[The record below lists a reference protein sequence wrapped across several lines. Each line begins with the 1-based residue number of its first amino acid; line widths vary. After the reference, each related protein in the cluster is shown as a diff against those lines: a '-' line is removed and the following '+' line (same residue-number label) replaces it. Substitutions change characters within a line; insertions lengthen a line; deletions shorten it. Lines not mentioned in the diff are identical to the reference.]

1 MARCTNSKRVRL
13 LLTGTELS
21 PGPAHPVAALDQ
33 VTVIVVTFNSAHCLP
48 ALKTSLEQ
56 FAHII
61 VVDNGSDD
69 GGAEQAPQYLPQARV
84 LALPRNLGFGAA
96 NNLALAQVTTP
107 FALLLNPDC
116 EITCESVRG
125 LLDTAHTFPEAAVIA
140 PQLLQPSGQ
149 ADINYRWPHLLW
161 KSKGPGVQ
169 DGPACV
175 GFVCGAAML
184 FRCSAFA
191 QSGYFDEQFFLYYE
205 DDDLCL
211 RLFQSRRP
219 MIIDPAHT
227 ALHRSR
233 GSVRGKR
240 PWRSEFL
247 RGYHHAQSKLIF
259 ARKHQSTAIAAA
271 QRRQLLVET
280 TLALVLRVLIPSPR
294 LIARMVGRWRGLF
307 DWSAR

>member
-1 MARCTNSKRVRL
+1 MRL
-13 LLTGTELS
+13 LRTATELS

-48 ALKTSLEQ
+48 ALQTSLEK
-56 FAHII
+56 FEHII

-69 GGAEQAPQYLPQARV
+69 GGAQMTPQYLPQAQV
-84 LALPRNLGFGAA
+84 LALPNNLGFGAA
-96 NNLALAQVTTP
+96 NNHALARVTTP

-116 EITCESVRG
+116 EITSDSVLG
-125 LLDTAHTFPEAAVIA
+125 LLATANTYPEAALIA
-140 PQLLQPSGQ
+140 PQLLQANGQ
-149 ADINYRWPHLLW
+149 ADINYRWPHLMW

-169 DGPACV
+169 EGPACV

-184 FRCSAFA
+184 FRCAAFA
-191 QSGYFDEQFFLYYE
+191 RCGYFDEQFFLYYE

-211 RLFQSRRP
+211 RLFQARLP
-219 MIIDPAHT
+219 MVIDPVHT
-227 ALHRSR
+227 ALHKSR
-233 GSVRGKR
+233 GSVRGKS
-240 PWRSEFL
+240 PWRSEYL

-259 ARKHQSTAIAAA
+259 ARKHQSTAIATA